1 MKLNNL
7 FNNQKYSDIK
17 IRLDNKI
24 IYAHKCVLINSC
36 NFFHKLI
43 LKNNNENEEEIKF
56 QNDEIIISK
65 NQNEEAIEDLI
76 KFFYTECINIG
87 DEKRFINLIL
97 LCQSLEINLK
107 LKMKMSKLLS
117 IIIKFINKNV
127 NEREEGFEYLLKT
140 LIDFKKIKKR
150 FLYKKFL
157 KYTWTRRYP
166 YFLKQ
171 IVRKEFDEGF
181 NDFLDEEEKIKEKKI
196 SHNLSKIF
204 LPAIKGLKEYELRNA
219 LENFY
224 GKIKEMKVKGSS
236 AEILFYNL
244 ESTKKALD
252 QKSIKVNGKIIL
264 IKKFLEKT
272 KKEENISNKIVVKNL
287 NKVSMSLLKKT
298 FESFGEIEK
307 IIYPH
312 FKKIYSCYAII
323 EYSSLDLEKIQNKIF
338 LNGIQ
343 VSINFIKKKE
353 MNFFNVC
360 DD

>member
-127 NEREEGFEYLLKT
+127 NER
-140 LIDFKKIKKR
+140 R
-150 FLYKKFL
+150 
-157 KYTWTRRYP
+157 
-166 YFLKQ
+166 
-171 IVRKEFDEGF
+171 
-181 NDFLDEEEKIKEKKI
+181 
-196 SHNLSKIF
+196 
-204 LPAIKGLKEYELRNA
+204 
-219 LENFY
+219 
-224 GKIKEMKVKGSS
+224 
-236 AEILFYNL
+236 
-244 ESTKKALD
+244 
-252 QKSIKVNGKIIL
+252 
-264 IKKFLEKT
+264 
-272 KKEENISNKIVVKNL
+272 
-287 NKVSMSLLKKT
+287 
-298 FESFGEIEK
+298 
-307 IIYPH
+307 
-312 FKKIYSCYAII
+312 
-323 EYSSLDLEKIQNKIF
+323 
-338 LNGIQ
+338 GI
-343 VSINFIKKKE
+343 
-353 MNFFNVC
+353 
-360 DD
+360 